1 MNYLTIE
8 ILERFPQLYKI
19 TPEIFTET
27 CKEVLNTDIDYNKS
41 WLEQGILDELDLVQ
55 VILNLE
61 DKLNI
66 SIDDD
71 LGNKIIELT
80 NNPPDFRIVN
90 RINNLNKL
98 LP

>member
-1 MNYLTIE
+1 MNYLTLE

-19 TPEIFTET
+19 TPEIFIET
-27 CKEVLNTDIDYNKS
+27 CKEVLNTDVNYNKS
-41 WLEQGILDELDLVQ
+41 WLEQGILDELDLIL
-55 VILNLE
+55 VILSLE
-61 DKLNI
+61 EELNI

-71 LGNKIIELT
+71 IGSEIIKLT

>member
-27 CKEVLNTDIDYNKS
+27 CREVLNTDVNYNKS
-41 WLEQGILDELDLVQ
+41 WLEQGILDELDLIL
-55 VILNLE
+55 VILSLE
-61 DKLNI
+61 EELNI

-71 LGNKIIELT
+71 IGSEIIKLT